1 MLALSGRLSADV
13 QKARELVA
21 SGAIGKLYG
30 VEMHFLADQ
39 TRLARKDYAERVG
52 WTLEKARAGGGHLVW
67 LGIHYL
73 DQMMFI
79 TDSSV
84 SQVSG
89 FTTKVG
95 DYGKRHDVE
104 DSTVAAVRFDNGT
117 LGTVTSGYYC
127 DQGYNSHIKVWG
139 SKGWLRLEKDS
150 PGADEAFPLTWYSHD
165 AGDPDDPDKTI
176 PEVQSF
182 GVDLDD
188 PLAGGYTP
196 WVVACV
202 DACLGVAP
210 PPISN
215 ADGLRA
221 VEIRPRDFGTQ
232 KLLLGPATM
241 RYVD

>member
-89 FTTKVG
+89 FPPALPLLESLWATARRQAYFAVCCG
-95 DYGKRHDVE
+95 FGGR
-104 DSTVAAVRFDNGT
+104 AA
-117 LGTVTSGYYC
+117 S
-127 DQGYNSHIKVWG
+127 
-139 SKGWLRLEKDS
+139 
-150 PGADEAFPLTWYSHD
+150 
-165 AGDPDDPDKTI
+165 
-176 PEVQSF
+176 
-182 GVDLDD
+182 
-188 PLAGGYTP
+188 
-196 WVVACV
+196 
-202 DACLGVAP
+202 
-210 PPISN
+210 
-215 ADGLRA
+215 
-221 VEIRPRDFGTQ
+221 
-232 KLLLGPATM
+232 
-241 RYVD
+241 